1 MVSNSSCFFVVIVAV
16 VLVVIIVV
24 IGVSVEVAVIVVV
37 VIVVNVIVV
46 AVIVVVIGVSVEV
59 AVIVVVVIV
68 VNAIVVAVIIAV
80 ILQAVVAAALP
91 CVPRYP
97 PPPRSS
103 FSTLASFL
111 VKSWPA
117 RLCLDNAW
125 AAAVSPRKGLL
136 LEGSGD
142 VECACRAWVS
152 VVRLS
157 LSHSPGLFSYR
168 CSCWFYSRLPSLPFS
183 SLIYLIFYGY
193 GSVQEGPSFWEI

>member
-1 MVSNSSCFFVVIVAV
+1 M
-16 VLVVIIVV
+16 L
-24 IGVSVEVAVIVVV
+24 VSVEVAVIVVV

-80 ILQAVVAAALP
+80 VLQAVVVAALP

-152 VVRLS
+152 VVRVSLS
-157 LSHSPGLFSYR
+157 LSLTPLVYSVTAVLVGFIPGCPL
-168 CSCWFYSRLPSLPFS
+168 SLSAP
-183 SLIYLIFYGY
+183 
-193 GSVQEGPSFWEI
+193 